1 MMSALLDPETRMPRN
16 RMFWPVL
23 AGVIVVQLLALWL
36 LCSHQVRLAEAR
48 DTENQVLR
56 MALTDCLQYVPG
68 ATIASCTNRIMQGQG
83 SNATAAMGAGPAP
96 VAGAMPVR
104 FARPMR

>member
-1 MMSALLDPETRMPRN
+1 MLSALLDPETRMPRT

-23 AGVIVVQLLALWL
+23 GGLIVVQLLALWL

-56 MALTDCLQYVPG
+56 MALTDCLQYIPG
-68 ATIASCTNRIMQGQG
+68 ATIASCTNRIMRAESG
-83 SNATAAMGAGPAP
+83 TASAMGAGPAP
-96 VAGAMPVR
+96 VQGAIPVG
-104 FARPMR
+104 FASPRR